1 MKSLGLRHWDF
12 PWAQAIFPSIS
23 RLESQYRH
31 SHLPNN
37 GSTAAVAYAAV
48 TAVTA
53 NIDAAVPLELIAS
66 LEEIIAAMLVHSH
79 CNSQSHSH

>member
-1 MKSLGLRHWDF
+1 MDF
-12 PWAQAIFPSIS
+12 PRAQAIFPRIS
-23 RLESQYRH
+23 RLESKYRH

-53 NIDAAVPLELIAS
+53 NIDADLPLELIAS
-66 LEEIIAAMLVHSH
+66 
-79 CNSQSHSH
+79 